1 MPDEPFATVGLGA
14 SAPKPQGVS
23 PPRSTSDRLGTGVVN
38 QLADD
43 IVAGR
48 YPPGSTLPTEAD
60 IGRRFGVS
68 RTVVR
73 ESVQLLQGKGL
84 VLIRRGVGTVTCGSE
99 SWDMLDDVILEALVR
114 NDHTLAVLDELVA
127 VRVSLERDMAAAAA
141 AARTSQHAAALQAAY
156 DAMIREASDVEAFA
170 EADVAFHDIVMAASG
185 NRLGRAIVTSIHSKA
200 RTTGRYVGA
209 TSPTFATLTL
219 DEHRKILDA
228 IRSQDPAAASAAMR
242 DHIVDSWSRRRPARS
257 AAPIADRA
265 T

>member
-1 MPDEPFATVGLGA
+1 
-14 SAPKPQGVS
+14 
-23 PPRSTSDRLGTGVVN
+23 VN

-73 ESVQLLQGKGL
+73 ESVQLLQSKGL
-84 VLIRRGVGTVTCGSE
+84 VLIRRGVGTVACGSE
-99 SWDMLDDVILEALVR
+99 AWDMLDDVILEALVR
-114 NDHTLAVLDELVA
+114 NDDTLVVLDELVA

-141 AARTSQHAAALQAAY
+141 VARTPQQAAALQAAY
-156 DAMIREASDVEAFA
+156 DAMVREASDQEAFA

-209 TSPTFATLTL
+209 TSPTFFALTL
-219 DEHRKILDA
+219 DEHRRILDA
-228 IRSQDPAAASAAMR
+228 VRSQDPEAASAAMR
-242 DHIVDSWSRRRPARS
+242 DHIVDSWSRRRPARPPEGIVDGT
-257 AAPIADRA
+257 A
-265 T
+265 

>member
-1 MPDEPFATVGLGA
+1 VPDEPFATVGPGA
-14 SAPKPQGVS
+14 SVPKTQPVS

-99 SWDMLDDVILEALVR
+99 AWDMLDDVILEALVR

-141 AARTSQHAAALQAAY
+141 ASSPSTPR
-156 DAMIREASDVEAFA
+156 RC
-170 EADVAFHDIVMAASG
+170 
-185 NRLGRAIVTSIHSKA
+185 RR
-200 RTTGRYVGA
+200 RTT
-209 TSPTFATLTL
+209 P
-219 DEHRKILDA
+219 
-228 IRSQDPAAASAAMR
+228 
-242 DHIVDSWSRRRPARS
+242 
-257 AAPIADRA
+257 
-265 T
+265 